1 MDANGPI
8 INFEAFERENF
19 NVDSYVKK
27 IAAESIYASN
37 LTEVKEKLNRNGQQ
51 TAEEIKQSVYKNYTN
66 FMETAKEVGNLE
78 GKMTQLRQSLDEQ
91 RKLLSLIK
99 NLNISVASTGDQNT
113 SSSSSKT
120 SNQIQKSSLSLL
132 LEQVEGCGLITQ
144 KHGRNL
150 LYHSDLEALHI
161 DDYSVSHKLHAYLLS
176 DALLLTL
183 PQRKRNRTNFNI
195 NSTSSLMSGPNRLVA
210 NIDPKNSVDSGS
222 PANQYQYK
230 FQAFYELQDIKIMNI
245 EDSKEVRNSFQL
257 LKFPESLAFRC
268 ANAHIKKE
276 WLENIESAKKQLEI
290 QLEKE
295 GGNELTR
302 LTSSLNNSTIR
313 EEDEEEISEKSSD
326 EDHDRDDDSL
336 DGHVEKSGKKSNKK
350 YDLNN
355 INLNNVSEH
364 ERNKILRELF
374 SDFDILLAQR
384 DFEKAVEMLLKIKQS
399 TTLSSSST
407 SSTQP
412 SNSTSLD
419 AVQQLIYKQ
428 KETELINILRKDLIQ
443 SKERGNNKGVVK
455 TGKRVVNILIKLKIY
470 DEAIDLFI
478 DYQKHLNAET
488 LRKIKLEESNS
499 IYMNNILN
507 SFFENMRISYISF
520 REAFSSLITFCFS
533 SYSSWSE
540 TEIEILIKKLQSQHY
555 LGRHFDLTI
564 ENCELIFVKAK
575 QFSDTNFEVKF
586 LFESKLV
593 PILESSIKEEREIL
607 IDASLQRSKL
617 EMEERTSNNEQA
629 RQQQIDKLLRDLESR
644 ELKSYFDE
652 KDINLMKTCT
662 SSCIQFSRGVINFF
676 SDCLRVHYQDI
687 NFFIVEAVSLLM
699 KAELKI
705 YQLQLNSKSL
715 NNNNNNNDGSGA
727 KIKLKKQDIFNNIYF
742 IEKVF
747 NLIEKLYFEKT
758 NVNSK
763 FFVKL
768 REKFNKTKEENLA
781 SNLNL

>member
-37 LTEVKEKLNRNGQQ
+37 LTDVKEKLNRNGQQ

-91 RKLLSLIK
+91 RKLLGLIK
-99 NLNISVASTGDQNT
+99 NLNINVADQNT
-113 SSSSSKT
+113 STSSGKS

-144 KHGRNL
+144 KPGRNL

-183 PQRKRNRTNFNI
+183 PQRKRNRTNFNMS
-195 NSTSSLMSGPNRLVA
+195 STSSLMSGSNRLVA
-210 NIDPKNSVDSGS
+210 NLDTKNSVDNGS
-222 PANQYQYK
+222 NANQYQYK

-276 WLENIESAKKQLEI
+276 WLENIESAKKQLDL

-313 EEDEEEISEKSSD
+313 EEDEDDLSENSSN

-336 DGHVEKSGKKSNKK
+336 DGDVKKSSKKSSKK

-355 INLNNVSEH
+355 INLNNISEH

-399 TTLSSSST
+399 TTLSSSSA
-407 SSTQP
+407 SSQQ
-412 SNSTSLD
+412 NSTSLD

-443 SKERGNNKGVVK
+443 SKERGNSKGVVK

-499 IYMNNILN
+499 IYMNNVLN
-507 SFFENMRISYISF
+507 SFFENMKISYISF
-520 REAFSSLITFCFS
+520 KEAFSNLITFCFS

-564 ENCELIFVKAK
+564 ENCELIFIKAK
-575 QFSDTNFEVKF
+575 HFSEINFEVKF

-607 IDASLQRSKL
+607 IEASLQRSKL
-617 EMEERTSNNEQA
+617 EMEESPSNNEQT
-629 RQQQIDKLLRDLESR
+629 RQQQIDKLLQDLESR
-644 ELKSYFDE
+644 ELRTYFDD
-652 KDINLMKTCT
+652 KDIRLMKTCT

-715 NNNNNNNDGSGA
+715 NNNDGS
-727 KIKLKKQDIFNNIYF
+727 KIKLKKQDIFNNIHF

-768 REKFNKTKEENLA
+768 REKFNKMKDENFG